1 MSSELRI
8 AVCDDEKYYRE
19 YIEKLIANYF
29 ENKDMTVYIDLFS
42 DGSEFC
48 ADKNNFHK
56 YDIIFL
62 DIEMD
67 KMNGMDT
74 AYIIRKFNA
83 DVQIVFITIRVEYC
97 LESYKVDAMRF
108 IIKEDLENSLQEC
121 LESVLHRMQEKI
133 VKMKFPFVGGERNII
148 LSNIIYIE
156 NSSHQL
162 HFVGKKEQLY
172 LNRKLDVIEEQL
184 RPYYFARTHQSYLV
198 NLQYVEKI
206 ASYKVQL
213 VDGTTLPAV
222 KGRYDKLKS
231 MYLLYKER
239 I

>member
-1 MSSELRI
+1 M
-8 AVCDDEKYYRE
+8 
-19 YIEKLIANYF
+19 
-29 ENKDMTVYIDLFS
+29 
-42 DGSEFC
+42 
-48 ADKNNFHK
+48 
-56 YDIIFL
+56 
-62 DIEMD
+62 
-67 KMNGMDT
+67 
-74 AYIIRKFNA
+74 
-83 DVQIVFITIRVEYC
+83 
-97 LESYKVDAMRF
+97 
-108 IIKEDLENSLQEC
+108 
-121 LESVLHRMQEKI
+121 
-133 VKMKFPFVGGERNII
+133 
-148 LSNIIYIE
+148 
-156 NSSHQL
+156 

-222 KGRYDKLKS
+222 KGRYNKLKS